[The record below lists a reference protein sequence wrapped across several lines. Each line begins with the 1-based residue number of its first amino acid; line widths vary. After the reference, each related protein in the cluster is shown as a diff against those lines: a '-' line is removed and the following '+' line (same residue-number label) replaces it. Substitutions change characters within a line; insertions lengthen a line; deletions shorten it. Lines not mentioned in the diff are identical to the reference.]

1 MGMRRVK
8 NSVRTVR
15 KVSTARAA
23 RGDSIRAWEFSSAI
37 VAEVSGGTLALSR
50 ESLERAAVSFGALG
64 ADGWVAR
71 ARSEL
76 QRVGGRRRTG
86 SVLTPSER
94 QVSELAAEGLSNKEI
109 AAALYVTVNT
119 VEVHLARAYTKLGV
133 RSRSQLAKRLAR
145 GS

>member
-1 MGMRRVK
+1 MK

-109 AAALYVTVNT
+109 RGGPVRDGEHRRGPPRTS
-119 VEVHLARAYTKLGV
+119 VHQARRSLA
-133 RSRSQLAKRLAR
+133 
-145 GS
+145 